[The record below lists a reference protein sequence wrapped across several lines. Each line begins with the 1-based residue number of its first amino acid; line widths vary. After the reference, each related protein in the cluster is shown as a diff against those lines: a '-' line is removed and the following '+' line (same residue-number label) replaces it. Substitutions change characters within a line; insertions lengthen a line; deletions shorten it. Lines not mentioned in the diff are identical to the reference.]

1 MPSAKITI
9 GSKDDFDKL
18 HKQVEEGDLDGL
30 FHVTE
35 KGGAPSITYMYNG
48 FPSQATS
55 AIMAGYL
62 KQQYT
67 MVTIAKN
74 NVSPEIAQ
82 QLQTEIQVK
91 QEAIKDRT
99 SSFGIAYFFTFA
111 LYMFIVAFGNTIAM
125 NIASEK
131 ASRVMEVM
139 LPSEASYDD
148 VCENFSGCF
157 NGVIATCRIGVW
169 LSYSI
174 FVRLDRFRK
183 CLTIWYSN

>member
-1 MPSAKITI
+1 
-9 GSKDDFDKL
+9 
-18 HKQVEEGDLDGL
+18 
-30 FHVTE
+30 
-35 KGGAPSITYMYNG
+35 
-48 FPSQATS
+48 
-55 AIMAGYL
+55 MAGYL

-111 LYMFIVAFGNTIAM
+111 LYMFIVAFGNTIVM

-139 LPSEASYDD
+139 L
-148 VCENFSGCF
+148 
-157 NGVIATCRIGVW
+157 
-169 LSYSI
+169 
-174 FVRLDRFRK
+174 RK
-183 CLTIWYSN
+183 

>member
-91 QEAIKDRT
+91 QKR
-99 SSFGIAYFFTFA
+99 
-111 LYMFIVAFGNTIAM
+111 
-125 NIASEK
+125 
-131 ASRVMEVM
+131 
-139 LPSEASYDD
+139 
-148 VCENFSGCF
+148 
-157 NGVIATCRIGVW
+157 
-169 LSYSI
+169 
-174 FVRLDRFRK
+174 
-183 CLTIWYSN
+183 

>member
-1 MPSAKITI
+1 
-9 GSKDDFDKL
+9 
-18 HKQVEEGDLDGL
+18 
-30 FHVTE
+30 
-35 KGGAPSITYMYNG
+35 
-48 FPSQATS
+48 
-55 AIMAGYL
+55 
-62 KQQYT
+62 

-91 QEAIKDRT
+91 QEAIKR
-99 SSFGIAYFFTFA
+99 SYIFFRNCLF
-111 LYMFIVAFGNTIAM
+111 LYICFIYVYCSVRKYNRNEYCIWKGVTCNGS
-125 NIASEK
+125 NASE
-131 ASRVMEVM
+131 
-139 LPSEASYDD
+139 SEASYDD

-183 CLTIWYSN
+183 CLTIWYSNWLYEIRCKSYQHVSCLFHYGIFTLCDDVCCCWSCRI